1 MPFIKETDPKTPF
14 YLTDTRKLFIGR
26 INELQFFL
34 EKILKPEYPAHNII
48 SISGQGG
55 VGKSTLLSRFID
67 EARATNL
74 KDYCVTAIIDER
86 QTTPASMME
95 KFASQLRDAG
105 YPLDDFDR
113 ALSRYKEDLR
123 KLQIQ
128 RDTTRENFWR
138 KTTTDITSSLIKDV
152 PVAGTILEKGAAP
165 AIDYIF
171 DEFHYHQILKDA
183 QRMEDPVGN
192 LTRAFVEE
200 INRCTGISI
209 TLPSNRIKRRLRI
222 ILFFDTFEQLDTEAA
237 PWLLNHFLPANI
249 NCNIVLVIAGR
260 DPIDHSTPNDPKQW
274 QQYYYDN
281 TLYHISLNSF
291 TEEETQTYLIERNI
305 TDPIRIATIWQ
316 LSQGLPLY
324 LSLLT
329 SNSKGEVDPT
339 ADVVANFLR
348 WIPTQ
353 EKVKRRLALDA
364 ALFSRHFNQDDLEA
378 FTYLPDNDDERTALY
393 HWLVTQPFVSSNL
406 QDGLYNYHNLAQEL
420 FSRHLFQRSLKEYFT
435 TRRALA
441 DYYQRLLQKTET
453 EGGKRIY
460 KSAQWLSLALALI
473 HQLFSLPDEINHTKA
488 IEQVLKVYL
497 YVDGAEEIVRV
508 LHQISQEQ
516 SNTLISPTAREDAS
530 QLLKYIEAK
539 EADEGGSEEL
549 IAAAIYLL
557 KTIKGRPSFSPELI
571 ANIYHNRGLAYHSCG
586 KNQSALADFNQALTT
601 NNKLRCIYGHKGC
614 AYYALKDYQ
623 QAIVEF
629 NHCLG
634 LNSSDA
640 HHTSMRGR
648 AYLQLGQFSNALA
661 DFDHIIKLNSQDS
674 FALLSRG
681 KAYRGMRQYDKAL
694 KDFESS
700 IALNSENAHAGHKE
714 IGNIY
719 ISLEKYQEAADS
731 FIKALKDEPACYDC
745 WESLITTYSELFPQ
759 EEIPNRIRNIDI
771 SWYNNPQSFA
781 ARAEMMRGLGLY
793 EDALIEID
801 QAIVL
806 DPQYAWAYGTRGQIY
821 QALKLYDE
829 AIVDFDQAV
838 DLGLNEHWLIE
849 GQCEIYLSRKQY
861 ENVLAI
867 YSNAIRLNPQDDW
880 AYSNRANVLRTL
892 GRYEES
898 LEDYNRAVKHNR
910 NNPLYNERGLALS
923 YLERYKEAVEIYQ
936 EGLKEDPENLA
947 LLYNVAITIAR
958 WKGPL
963 EAEKYINVA
972 RTALVAMP
980 DYSYALYGLG
990 GLQAIANSTDEAL
1003 DYLQRAIFL
1012 EEDVI
1017 DSAQHDIAWLD
1028 LHTSPRFQMLITRYN
1043 TTVQS

>member
-74 KDYCVTAIIDER
+74 KDYCVTATIDER

-95 KFASQLRDAG
+95 KFATQLREAG

-171 DEFHYHQILKDA
+171 DEFHYHQVLKDA

-192 LTRAFVEE
+192 LTRAFVED

-209 TLPSNRIKRRLRI
+209 TLPSSRIKRRLRI
-222 ILFFDTFEQLDTEAA
+222 ILFFDTFEQLDTEAV

-249 NCNIVLVIAGR
+249 NCNIILVIAGR

-291 TEEETQTYLIERNI
+291 TKEETQTYLIERNI
-305 TDPIRIATIWQ
+305 VDPMRIATLWQ

-348 WIPTQ
+348 WIPPQ

-378 FTYLPDNDDERTALY
+378 FTYLPDDDDERMALY

-406 QDGLYNYHNLAQEL
+406 QDGLYNYHDLAQEL
-420 FSRHLFQRSLKEYFT
+420 FSRHLYQRSLKEYFT
-435 TRRALA
+435 TRKALA
-441 DYYQRLLQKTET
+441 DHYQKLLQKTEAD
-453 EGGKRIY
+453 GGRRVY
-460 KSAQWLSLALALI
+460 SSAQWLSLALALI
-473 HQLFSLPDEINHTKA
+473 HQLFALPDEINHTKA
-488 IEQVLKVYL
+488 IEQALEVYL
-497 YVDGAEEIVRV
+497 HVDGAEEIVRA

-516 SNTLISPTAREDAS
+516 STTQISSTAREDAS

-539 EADEGGSEEL
+539 EADEGGPNEL
-549 IAAAIYLL
+549 IAAANYLL
-557 KTIKGRPSFSPELI
+557 KTIKDKPSFSSELL
-571 ANIYHNRGLAYHSCG
+571 ANIYHNRGLAYHSLG
-586 KNQSALADFNQALTT
+586 KNRLALTDFHQALTT
-601 NNKLRCIYGHKGC
+601 NHKLYCIYGHRGC

-629 NHCLG
+629 NHCLKRDA
-634 LNSSDA
+634 SDT
-640 HHTSMRGR
+640 HHTSMRGH

-661 DFDHIIKLNSQDS
+661 DFDHIIQLHPQDS
-674 FALLSRG
+674 MALLSRG
-681 KAYRGMRQYDKAL
+681 RVYQRMHQYDKAL
-694 KDFESS
+694 KDIESS
-700 IALNSENAHAGHKE
+700 IALNSKNAHVGYKE
-714 IGNIY
+714 IGSIY
-719 ISLEKYQEAADS
+719 ISLEKYQEAADA
-731 FIKALKDEPACYDC
+731 FLKALKDEPACYDC
-745 WESLITTYSELFPQ
+745 WDSLTATYVKLFPT
-759 EEIPNRIRNIDI
+759 EEIPKRLRDIDI
-771 SWYNNPQSFA
+771 SWQNNPQSLA
-781 ARAEMMRGLGLY
+781 YRAEVMRCLGFY
-793 EDALIEID
+793 QDALAEID
-801 QAIVL
+801 QAIML
-806 DPQYAWAYGTRGQIY
+806 DTQYAWAYGTRGQIY
-821 QALKLYDE
+821 QALKLDDR
-829 AIVDFDQAV
+829 AIVDFDYAA

-849 GQCEIYLSRKQY
+849 DQCKIYLSRKQH

-867 YSNAIRLNPQDDW
+867 YSNAISLNPQDDW
-880 AYSNRANVLRTL
+880 AYSNRADVLRAL

-898 LEDYNRAVKHNR
+898 LEDYNRAVKYNK
-910 NNPLYNERGLALS
+910 NNHLYNERGLAFS
-923 YLERYKEAVEIYQ
+923 YLKLYKEAVEIYQ
-936 EGLKEDPENLA
+936 EGLKENPEDLA
-947 LLYNVAITIAR
+947 FLYNVAVTIAR

-963 EAEKYINVA
+963 EAAEYINAA
-972 RTALVAMP
+972 RTALVALP
-980 DYSYALYGLG
+980 DYAYALYGLG
-990 GLQAIANSTDEAL
+990 GLQAIANNTEEAL

-1012 EEDVI
+1012 EEEVI

-1028 LHTSPRFQMLITRYN
+1028 LRTNPRFQMLISRP
-1043 TTVQS
+1043 